1 MAVLKPVGTG
11 YPDAFVASV
20 LERALALPGP
30 CRVFGITGLQG
41 TGKST
46 LSAQVAARAESL
58 GLRAVV
64 LSIDDLYLDQPER
77 QRLGREVHPLLA
89 TRGAPGS
96 HDLALGRATFDAL
109 RAGRA
114 RLPAFDKISDRRLPE
129 SDWARIDGVPDL
141 VLFEGWFHKVPPQAE
156 AALVAPINALERDED
171 PDGTLHQFSTDA
183 CCNLRKVEPLE
194 HTLQG
199 FDGWITGRKR
209 FQNADRGTIDFF
221 ENEGDFRIKVNPLAH
236 WGREDLDDYITNN
249 NLPRHTLVAKGYPS
263 IGCAPCTS
271 PVKPGEDPRSGRWR
285 GQAKTECGIHFVGGK
300 PVRTT
305 KDNAL

>member
-11 YPDAFVASV
+11 YPDVFVASV
-20 LERALALPGP
+20 LERALALTGP

-46 LSAQVAARAESL
+46 LSAQVAALAEAR

-156 AALVAPINALERDED
+156 AALVAPINALERDDD
-171 PDGTLHQFSTDA
+171 PDGTWRRW
-183 CCNLRKVEPLE
+183 CNAVLAGYAPLWAE
-194 HTLQG
+194 LGALLFLQG
-199 FDGWITGRKR
+199 PG
-209 FQNADRGTIDFF
+209 F
-221 ENEGDFRIKVNPLAH
+221 EQVPE
-236 WGREDLDDYITNN
+236 
-249 NLPRHTLVAKGYPS
+249 
-263 IGCAPCTS
+263 
-271 PVKPGEDPRSGRWR
+271 WR
-285 GQAKTECGIHFVGGK
+285 GQQERTLAAANPGRRTMTQAEVERFVLFFERVSRQALATLPGIADWTV
-300 PVRTT
+300 PVDAQRRVIEGLPG
-305 KDNAL
+305 AES

>member
-46 LSAQVAARAESL
+46 LSAQVAALAEAH

-96 HDLALGRATFDAL
+96 HDLALGQATFEAL

-129 SDWARIDGVPDL
+129 SEWARIDGVPDL

-156 AALVAPINALERDED
+156 AALVGPINALERQDD
-171 PDGTLHQFSTDA
+171 PDGLWRRW
-183 CCNLRKVEPLE
+183 CNAALAGYAPLWAE
-194 HTLQG
+194 LGALLFLQG
-199 FDGWITGRKR
+199 PG
-209 FQNADRGTIDFF
+209 F
-221 ENEGDFRIKVNPLAH
+221 EQVPE
-236 WGREDLDDYITNN
+236 
-249 NLPRHTLVAKGYPS
+249 
-263 IGCAPCTS
+263 
-271 PVKPGEDPRSGRWR
+271 WR
-285 GQAKTECGIHFVGGK
+285 GQQERTLAAANPGRRTMTQAEVARFVLFFERVSRQALATLPGIADWT
-300 PVRTT
+300 VRV
-305 KDNAL
+305 DAQRRLIEGLPGAES

>member
-20 LERALALPGP
+20 LVRALALPGP

-46 LSAQVAARAESL
+46 LSAQVAALAEAR

-77 QRLGREVHPLLA
+77 HRLGREVHPLLA

-96 HDLALGRATFDAL
+96 HDLALGQATFDAL

-129 SDWARIDGVPDL
+129 SEWARIDSVPDL

-156 AALVAPINALERDED
+156 AALVAPINALERQDD
-171 PDGTLHQFSTDA
+171 PDGLWRHW
-183 CCNLRKVEPLE
+183 CNAALAGYAPLWAE
-194 HTLQG
+194 LGALLFLQG
-199 FDGWITGRKR
+199 PG
-209 FQNADRGTIDFF
+209 F
-221 ENEGDFRIKVNPLAH
+221 EQVPE
-236 WGREDLDDYITNN
+236 
-249 NLPRHTLVAKGYPS
+249 
-263 IGCAPCTS
+263 
-271 PVKPGEDPRSGRWR
+271 WR
-285 GQAKTECGIHFVGGK
+285 GQQERTLAAANPGRRTMTQAEVARFVLFFERVSRQALATLPGIADWT
-300 PVRTT
+300 VRL
-305 KDNAL
+305 DGARRLLNAPAPPDGTGAEASRD

>member
-46 LSAQVAARAESL
+46 LSAQVAALAEAR

-129 SDWARIDGVPDL
+129 SDWARIDGVPDV

-156 AALVAPINALERDED
+156 AALVAPINALERDD
-171 PDGTLHQFSTDA
+171 DTDGTWRRW
-183 CCNLRKVEPLE
+183 CNAALAGYAPLWAE
-194 HTLQG
+194 LGTLLFLQG
-199 FDGWITGRKR
+199 PG
-209 FQNADRGTIDFF
+209 F
-221 ENEGDFRIKVNPLAH
+221 EQVPE
-236 WGREDLDDYITNN
+236 
-249 NLPRHTLVAKGYPS
+249 
-263 IGCAPCTS
+263 
-271 PVKPGEDPRSGRWR
+271 WR
-285 GQAKTECGIHFVGGK
+285 GQQERTLAAANPGRRTMTQAEVERFVLFFERVSRQVLATLPGIADWTV
-300 PVRTT
+300 PVDAQRRVIEGLPG
-305 KDNAL
+305 AES

>member
-11 YPDAFVASV
+11 YPDAFVAAV

-46 LSAQVAARAESL
+46 LSAQVAALAEAR

-114 RLPAFDKISDRRLPE
+114 RLPAFDKISDRRLPQSE
-129 SDWARIDGVPDL
+129 WARIDGVPDL
-141 VLFEGWFHKVPPQAE
+141 VLFEGWFHKVPPQGE
-156 AALVAPINALERDED
+156 ADLGAPINALERDED
-171 PDGTLHQFSTDA
+171 
-183 CCNLRKVEPLE
+183 
-194 HTLQG
+194 
-199 FDGWITGRKR
+199 
-209 FQNADRGTIDFF
+209 AD
-221 ENEGDFRIKVNPLAH
+221 
-236 WGREDLDDYITNN
+236 
-249 NLPRHTLVAKGYPS
+249 
-263 IGCAPCTS
+263 
-271 PVKPGEDPRSGRWR
+271 GRWR
-285 GQAKTECGIHFVGGK
+285 CWCNAALADYAPLWAELGALLFLQGPGFEQVPEWRWQQEVTLAAANPGRRTMRRDEIERFVMFFERVSRQALVTLPRIADWT
-300 PVRTT
+300 VRV
-305 KDNAL
+305 DARRHVIERVPGAES

>member
-1 MAVLKPVGTG
+1 MAVLKPLGIG
-11 YPDAFVASV
+11 YPASFVAAV
-20 LERALALPGP
+20 LDRAMGLPGP

-46 LSAQVAARAESL
+46 LSAQVAALAADR

-96 HDLALGRATFDAL
+96 HDVGLGLATVDAL

-141 VLFEGWFHKVPPQAE
+141 VLFEGWFHKVPPQGE
-156 AALVAPINALERDED
+156 ADLAAPINALERDED
-171 PDGTLHQFSTDA
+171 ADGAWRRWCNAALADYAPLWAELGALLFLRGPGFEQVPEWRWQQELTLA
-183 CCNLRKVEPLE
+183 AANP
-194 HTLQG
+194 
-199 FDGWITGRKR
+199 GRRTMTRDEIER
-209 FQNADRGTIDFF
+209 FVLFF
-221 ENEGDFRIKVNPLAH
+221 ERVSRRAWVTLPGIADWTVR
-236 WGREDLDDYITNN
+236 LDGERR
-249 NLPRHTLVAKGYPS
+249 LQ
-263 IGCAPCTS
+263 S
-271 PVKPGEDPRSGRWR
+271 P
-285 GQAKTECGIHFVGGK
+285 
-300 PVRTT
+300 
-305 KDNAL
+305 

>member
-20 LERALALPGP
+20 LERALALTGP

-96 HDLALGRATFDAL
+96 HDLALGRTTFDAL

-129 SDWARIDGVPDL
+129 SEWARIDGVPDL

-156 AALVAPINALERDED
+156 AALVAPINALERDDD
-171 PDGTLHQFSTDA
+171 PDGTWRRW
-183 CCNLRKVEPLE
+183 CNAALAGYAPLWAE
-194 HTLQG
+194 LGALLFLQG
-199 FDGWITGRKR
+199 PG
-209 FQNADRGTIDFF
+209 F
-221 ENEGDFRIKVNPLAH
+221 EQVPE
-236 WGREDLDDYITNN
+236 
-249 NLPRHTLVAKGYPS
+249 
-263 IGCAPCTS
+263 
-271 PVKPGEDPRSGRWR
+271 WR
-285 GQAKTECGIHFVGGK
+285 GQQERTLAAANPGRRTMTQAEVERFVLFFERVSRQALATLPGIADWTV
-300 PVRTT
+300 PVDAQRRVIEGLPG
-305 KDNAL
+305 AES

>member
-1 MAVLKPVGTG
+1 MAVLKPLGTG
-11 YPDAFVASV
+11 YPDAFVAAV

-46 LSAQVAARAESL
+46 LSAQVAALAEAR
-58 GLRAVV
+58 GLHAVV

-96 HDLALGRATFDAL
+96 HDVGLGLATFDAL

-129 SDWARIDGVPDL
+129 SAWAPVDGVPDL

-156 AALVAPINALERDED
+156 ADLAAPINALERDED
-171 PDGTLHQFSTDA
+171 ADGTWRRW
-183 CCNLRKVEPLE
+183 CNAALADYAPLWAE
-194 HTLQG
+194 LGALLFLQG
-199 FDGWITGRKR
+199 PGFEQVPEWRWQQEVTLAAANPGRRTMSREEIER
-209 FQNADRGTIDFF
+209 FVLFF
-221 ENEGDFRIKVNPLAH
+221 ERVSRQA
-236 WGREDLDDYITNN
+236 WAT
-249 NLPRHTLVAKGYPS
+249 LPRIADWTVRVDARRHV
-263 IGCAPCTS
+263 IER
-271 PVKPGEDPRSGRWR
+271 VPGAES
-285 GQAKTECGIHFVGGK
+285 
-300 PVRTT
+300 
-305 KDNAL
+305 

>member
-11 YPDAFVASV
+11 YPDAFVATV

-46 LSAQVAARAESL
+46 LSAQVAALAEAR
-58 GLRAVV
+58 GLRPVV

-96 HDLALGRATFDAL
+96 HDLALGRATVDAL

-156 AALVAPINALERDED
+156 ADLAAPINALERDED
-171 PDGTLHQFSTDA
+171 AGGTWRRW
-183 CCNLRKVEPLE
+183 CNAALADYAPLWAE
-194 HTLQG
+194 LGALLFLQG
-199 FDGWITGRKR
+199 PGFEQVPEWRWQQELTLAAANPGRRTMTQAEIER
-209 FQNADRGTIDFF
+209 FVLFF
-221 ENEGDFRIKVNPLAH
+221 ERVSRQALA
-236 WGREDLDDYITNN
+236 T
-249 NLPRHTLVAKGYPS
+249 LPRIADWTVRVDARRHV
-263 IGCAPCTS
+263 IER
-271 PVKPGEDPRSGRWR
+271 VPGAES
-285 GQAKTECGIHFVGGK
+285 
-300 PVRTT
+300 
-305 KDNAL
+305 

>member
-11 YPDAFVASV
+11 YPDAFVATV
-20 LERALALPGP
+20 LEHALALPGP

-46 LSAQVAARAESL
+46 LSAQVAALAGAR

-96 HDLALGRATFDAL
+96 HDVGLGLATVDAL

-114 RLPAFDKISDRRLPE
+114 RLPAFDKISDRRLPQSE
-129 SDWARIDGVPDL
+129 WAHIDGVPDL

-156 AALVAPINALERDED
+156 ADLAAPINALERDED
-171 PDGTLHQFSTDA
+171 ADGA
-183 CCNLRKVEPLE
+183 WRRWCNAALAGYGPLWAE
-194 HTLQG
+194 LGALLFLQG
-199 FDGWITGRKR
+199 PGFEQVPEWRWQQEVTLAAANPGRRTMRRDEIER
-209 FQNADRGTIDFF
+209 FVLFF
-221 ENEGDFRIKVNPLAH
+221 ERVSRQALA
-236 WGREDLDDYITNN
+236 T
-249 NLPRHTLVAKGYPS
+249 LPRIADWTVRVDARRHVIERL
-263 IGCAPCTS
+263 
-271 PVKPGEDPRSGRWR
+271 PGAES
-285 GQAKTECGIHFVGGK
+285 
-300 PVRTT
+300 
-305 KDNAL
+305 

>member
-11 YPDAFVASV
+11 YPDVFVASV
-20 LERALALPGP
+20 LERALALTGP

-46 LSAQVAARAESL
+46 LSAQVAALAEAR

-156 AALVAPINALERDED
+156 AALVAPINALERDDD
-171 PDGTLHQFSTDA
+171 PDGTWRRW
-183 CCNLRKVEPLE
+183 CNAVLAGYAPLWAE
-194 HTLQG
+194 LGALLFLQG
-199 FDGWITGRKR
+199 PG
-209 FQNADRGTIDFF
+209 F
-221 ENEGDFRIKVNPLAH
+221 EQVPE
-236 WGREDLDDYITNN
+236 
-249 NLPRHTLVAKGYPS
+249 
-263 IGCAPCTS
+263 
-271 PVKPGEDPRSGRWR
+271 WR
-285 GQAKTECGIHFVGGK
+285 GQQERTLAAANPGRRTMTQAEVERFVLFFERVSRQALATLPGIADWTVPVDAKRRVIEGLPG
-300 PVRTT
+300 
-305 KDNAL
+305 AES

>member
-20 LERALALPGP
+20 LERALALTGP

-46 LSAQVAARAESL
+46 LSAQVAALAEAR

-156 AALVAPINALERDED
+156 AALVAPINALERDDD
-171 PDGTLHQFSTDA
+171 PDGTWRRW
-183 CCNLRKVEPLE
+183 CNAALAGYAPLWAE
-194 HTLQG
+194 LGTLLFLQG
-199 FDGWITGRKR
+199 PG
-209 FQNADRGTIDFF
+209 F
-221 ENEGDFRIKVNPLAH
+221 EQVPE
-236 WGREDLDDYITNN
+236 
-249 NLPRHTLVAKGYPS
+249 
-263 IGCAPCTS
+263 
-271 PVKPGEDPRSGRWR
+271 WR
-285 GQAKTECGIHFVGGK
+285 GQQERTLAAANPGRRTMTQAEVERFVLFFERVSRQVLATLPGIADWTV
-300 PVRTT
+300 PVDAQRRVIEGLPG
-305 KDNAL
+305 AES

>member
-46 LSAQVAARAESL
+46 LSAQVAALAEAR

-156 AALVAPINALERDED
+156 AALVAPINAMERDDD
-171 PDGTLHQFSTDA
+171 PDGTWRRW
-183 CCNLRKVEPLE
+183 CNAALAGYAPLWAE
-194 HTLQG
+194 LGALLFLQG
-199 FDGWITGRKR
+199 PG
-209 FQNADRGTIDFF
+209 F
-221 ENEGDFRIKVNPLAH
+221 EQVPE
-236 WGREDLDDYITNN
+236 
-249 NLPRHTLVAKGYPS
+249 
-263 IGCAPCTS
+263 
-271 PVKPGEDPRSGRWR
+271 WR
-285 GQAKTECGIHFVGGK
+285 GQQERTLAAANPGRRTMTQAEVERFVLFFERVSRQALATLPGIADWTV
-300 PVRTT
+300 PVDAQRRVIEGLPG
-305 KDNAL
+305 AES

>member
-1 MAVLKPVGTG
+1 MAVLKPLGTG
-11 YPDAFVASV
+11 YPDAFVATV
-20 LERALALPGP
+20 LHRALALPGP

-46 LSAQVAARAESL
+46 LSAQVAALAEAR

-77 QRLGREVHPLLA
+77 QRLAREVHPLLA

-156 AALVAPINALERDED
+156 DDLAAPINALERDED
-171 PDGTLHQFSTDA
+171 ADGVWRRW
-183 CCNLRKVEPLE
+183 CNAALADYAPLWAE
-194 HTLQG
+194 LGALLFLQG
-199 FDGWITGRKR
+199 PGFEQVPEWRWQQEVTLAAANPGRRTMRRDEIER
-209 FQNADRGTIDFF
+209 FVMFF
-221 ENEGDFRIKVNPLAH
+221 ERVSRQALV
-236 WGREDLDDYITNN
+236 T
-249 NLPRHTLVAKGYPS
+249 LPRIADWTVRVDARRHV
-263 IGCAPCTS
+263 IER
-271 PVKPGEDPRSGRWR
+271 VPGAES
-285 GQAKTECGIHFVGGK
+285 
-300 PVRTT
+300 
-305 KDNAL
+305 

>member
-1 MAVLKPVGTG
+1 MAVLKPLGTG
-11 YPDAFVASV
+11 YPDAFVATV

-46 LSAQVAARAESL
+46 LSAQVAALAEAR

-77 QRLGREVHPLLA
+77 QRLAREVHPLLA

-114 RLPAFDKISDRRLPE
+114 RLPAFDKISDRRLSE

-141 VLFEGWFHKVPPQAE
+141 VLFEGWFHKVPPQGE
-156 AALVAPINALERDED
+156 ADLGAPINALERDED
-171 PDGTLHQFSTDA
+171 ADGTWRRW
-183 CCNLRKVEPLE
+183 CNAALADYAPLWAE
-194 HTLQG
+194 LGALLFLQG
-199 FDGWITGRKR
+199 PGFEQVPEWRWQQEVTLAAANPGRRTMRRDEIER
-209 FQNADRGTIDFF
+209 FVMFF
-221 ENEGDFRIKVNPLAH
+221 ERVSRQALV
-236 WGREDLDDYITNN
+236 T
-249 NLPRHTLVAKGYPS
+249 LPRIADWT
-263 IGCAPCTS
+263 
-271 PVKPGEDPRSGRWR
+271 
-285 GQAKTECGIHFVGGK
+285 
-300 PVRTT
+300 VRV
-305 KDNAL
+305 DARRHVIERVLGAES

>member
-46 LSAQVAARAESL
+46 LSAQVAALAEAR

-129 SDWARIDGVPDL
+129 SDWARIDGVPDV

-156 AALVAPINALERDED
+156 AALVAPINALERDDD
-171 PDGTLHQFSTDA
+171 PDGTWRRW
-183 CCNLRKVEPLE
+183 CNAALAGYAPLWAE
-194 HTLQG
+194 LGTLLFLQG
-199 FDGWITGRKR
+199 PG
-209 FQNADRGTIDFF
+209 F
-221 ENEGDFRIKVNPLAH
+221 EQVPE
-236 WGREDLDDYITNN
+236 
-249 NLPRHTLVAKGYPS
+249 
-263 IGCAPCTS
+263 
-271 PVKPGEDPRSGRWR
+271 WR
-285 GQAKTECGIHFVGGK
+285 GQQERTLAAANPGRRTMTQAEVERFVLFFERVSRQALATLPGIADWTV
-300 PVRTT
+300 PVDAQRRVIEGLPG
-305 KDNAL
+305 AES

>member
-20 LERALALPGP
+20 LERALALTGP

-171 PDGTLHQFSTDA
+171 PDGTWRRW
-183 CCNLRKVEPLE
+183 CNAALAGYAPLWAE
-194 HTLQG
+194 LGALLFLQG
-199 FDGWITGRKR
+199 PG
-209 FQNADRGTIDFF
+209 F
-221 ENEGDFRIKVNPLAH
+221 EQVPE
-236 WGREDLDDYITNN
+236 
-249 NLPRHTLVAKGYPS
+249 
-263 IGCAPCTS
+263 
-271 PVKPGEDPRSGRWR
+271 WR
-285 GQAKTECGIHFVGGK
+285 GQQERTLAAANPGRRTMTQAEVERFVLFFERVSRQALATLPGIADWTV
-300 PVRTT
+300 PVDAQRRVIEGLPG
-305 KDNAL
+305 AES

>member
-20 LERALALPGP
+20 LECALALPGP
-30 CRVFGITGLQG
+30 CRMFGITGLQG

-46 LSAQVAARAESL
+46 LSAQVAALAEAR

-96 HDLALGRATFDAL
+96 HDLALGRTTFDAL

-156 AALVAPINALERDED
+156 AALVAPINALERDDD
-171 PDGTLHQFSTDA
+171 PDGTWRRW
-183 CCNLRKVEPLE
+183 CNAALAGYAPLWAE
-194 HTLQG
+194 LGALLFLQG
-199 FDGWITGRKR
+199 PG
-209 FQNADRGTIDFF
+209 F
-221 ENEGDFRIKVNPLAH
+221 EQVPE
-236 WGREDLDDYITNN
+236 
-249 NLPRHTLVAKGYPS
+249 
-263 IGCAPCTS
+263 
-271 PVKPGEDPRSGRWR
+271 WR
-285 GQAKTECGIHFVGGK
+285 GQQERTLAAANPGRRTMTQAEVERFVLFFERVSRQALATLPGIADWTV
-300 PVRTT
+300 PVDAQRRVIEGLPG
-305 KDNAL
+305 AES

>member
-1 MAVLKPVGTG
+1 M
-11 YPDAFVASV
+11 D
-20 LERALALPGP
+20 
-30 CRVFGITGLQG
+30 

-96 HDLALGRATFDAL
+96 HDLALGRSTFDAL
-109 RAGRA
+109 RSGRA

-156 AALVAPINALERDED
+156 AALVAPINALERDDD
-171 PDGTLHQFSTDA
+171 PDGTWRRW
-183 CCNLRKVEPLE
+183 CNAVLAGYAPLWAE
-194 HTLQG
+194 LGALLFLQG
-199 FDGWITGRKR
+199 PG
-209 FQNADRGTIDFF
+209 F
-221 ENEGDFRIKVNPLAH
+221 EQVPE
-236 WGREDLDDYITNN
+236 
-249 NLPRHTLVAKGYPS
+249 
-263 IGCAPCTS
+263 
-271 PVKPGEDPRSGRWR
+271 WR
-285 GQAKTECGIHFVGGK
+285 GQQERTLAAANPGRRTMTQAEVERFVLFFERVSRQALATLPGIADWTV
-300 PVRTT
+300 PVDAQRRVIEGLPG
-305 KDNAL
+305 AES

>member
-11 YPDAFVASV
+11 YPDVFVASV

-114 RLPAFDKISDRRLPE
+114 RLPSFDKISDRRLPE

-156 AALVAPINALERDED
+156 AALVAPINALERDDD
-171 PDGTLHQFSTDA
+171 PDGTWRRW
-183 CCNLRKVEPLE
+183 CNAVLAGYAPLWAE
-194 HTLQG
+194 LGALLFLQG
-199 FDGWITGRKR
+199 PG
-209 FQNADRGTIDFF
+209 F
-221 ENEGDFRIKVNPLAH
+221 EQVPE
-236 WGREDLDDYITNN
+236 
-249 NLPRHTLVAKGYPS
+249 
-263 IGCAPCTS
+263 
-271 PVKPGEDPRSGRWR
+271 WR
-285 GQAKTECGIHFVGGK
+285 GQQERTLAAANPGRRTMTQAEVERFVLFFERVSRQALATLPGIADWTV
-300 PVRTT
+300 PVDAQRRVIEGLP
-305 KDNAL
+305 AAES